1 MLLRKSQKL
10 SHRQADRLS
19 QEQPEILPVNY
30 SIVKRIA
37 KALLNFGPNTSTNT
51 PFNCRKLKP
60 LLNFLIEQHSGSL
73 TRMTQLQYAH
83 VTISD
88 KQA

>member
-30 SIVKRIA
+30 SIVKRTA
-37 KALLNFGPNTSTNT
+37 KASLNFG
-51 PFNCRKLKP
+51 
-60 LLNFLIEQHSGSL
+60 Q
-73 TRMTQLQYAH
+73 
-83 VTISD
+83 
-88 KQA
+88 